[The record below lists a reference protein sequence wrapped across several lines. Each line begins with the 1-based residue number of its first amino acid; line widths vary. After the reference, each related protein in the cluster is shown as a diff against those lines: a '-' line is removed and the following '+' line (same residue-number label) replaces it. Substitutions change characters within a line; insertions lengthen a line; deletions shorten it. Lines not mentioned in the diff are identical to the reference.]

1 MAPLS
6 SLCRW
11 ALVLALIL
19 RRLCRALFFA
29 WLATLTTWPHASLL
43 PLALRCAAVLWY
55 ASDWFPPSD
64 FAAVHVPVIER
75 FVRDGGGLLV
85 GGLGWSYQD
94 QGLDVLELPPGS
106 ELPPYAADELGKP
119 FGFTFTLDAFTGSAD
134 QPIPLL
140 GAR

>member
-1 MAPLS
+1 W
-6 SLCRW
+6 SLVT
-11 ALVLALIL
+11 AQPESFEAD
-19 RRLCRALFFA
+19 
-29 WLATLTTWPHASLL
+29 
-43 PLALRCAAVLWY
+43 LRCAAVLWY

-94 QGLDVLELPPGS
+94 QGLDLLELPPGS